1 MRSKFVLVIESPL
14 MPNPGFAEL
23 ASDEQIQR
31 TAQALEANN
40 IHVLVAADGAEA
52 RRMFFE
58 LIPPGAEVFL
68 GASVTLQKLGIID
81 VLRTCVYN
89 KVTIKT

>member
-1 MRSKFVLVIESPL
+1 MVVESPL
-14 MPNPGFAEL
+14 IPNPEFARM
-23 ASDEQIQR
+23 ASDEQIQQ

-40 IHVLVAADGAEA
+40 IHAQVAADGAES

-58 LIPPGAEVFL
+58 LIPPGAESFL

-89 KVTIKT
+89 KVIIET